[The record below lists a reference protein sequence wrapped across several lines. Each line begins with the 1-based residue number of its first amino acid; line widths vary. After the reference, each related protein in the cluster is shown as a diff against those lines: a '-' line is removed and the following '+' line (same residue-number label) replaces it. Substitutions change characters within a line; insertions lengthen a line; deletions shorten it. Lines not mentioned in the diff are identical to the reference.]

1 MIEKVDHIGIAVK
14 ELDEALKVYG
24 DAFGLKCTAI
34 EEIIDQKAKVAT
46 LPLGECRIELV
57 QPIDPGSPLAKSIEK
72 RGEGIHHIAL
82 KVNNIELM
90 LKTLKEKG
98 LKLIDERPRIGA
110 GGAKIAFLHPKST
123 HSVLIELVER

>member
-14 ELDEALKVYG
+14 EIGEALKVYS
-24 DAFGLKCTAI
+24 DAFGLNCTAI
-34 EEIIDQKAKVAT
+34 EEVIDQKAKVAI

-57 QPIDPGSPLAKSIEK
+57 QPVDPDSPLAKSIEK

-82 KVNNIELM
+82 KVNNIELV
-90 LKTLKEKG
+90 LKKLKEKG

-123 HSVLIELVER
+123 HNVLIELVER